1 MLYTYVS
8 RGLSRSE
15 PTAGGEEERANA
27 SYEEALGLY
36 RELGNERGVVRE
48 LQHSASEGSIGT
60 CQRGSATRLSL
71 H

>member
-1 MLYTYVS
+1 MPTLYTYVS

-36 RELGNERGVVRE
+36 RELGNERGVVRALE
-48 LQHSASEGSIGT
+48 HPGK
-60 CQRGSATRLSL
+60 RG
-71 H
+71 